1 MSRRL
6 ASCLCVLFLV
16 VRLSPSAVGGDTRQ
30 LTVMTYNVLYGA
42 GVNTEDERIA
52 NRWSSGKYHGNRLER
67 VISVIKHVNPDI
79 AGVQEACSW
88 DKDDEA
94 AAQQVALDLGMNFV
108 GRSARSRFHVAL
120 FSKFPIVSARNFP
133 DQFSR
138 AAIEAEIKLP
148 DGRLLHAFV
157 GHFNLPRSGKGQ
169 LEEIQYL
176 AKQMKPYADDLGVFM
191 ADTNSTYREGK
202 DTTDA
207 LRASGFLIAPS
218 IQGIDQIW
226 TSKALSAQVKA
237 GPSIPS
243 ALTSGVSDHRP
254 SVVIIGIPAA
264 EEEHGCGRLQV
275 P

>member
-1 MSRRL
+1 MSRRFVFCFW
-6 ASCLCVLFLV
+6 A
-16 VRLSPSAVGGDTRQ
+16 LSLIVSLSSSAVGAGARQ

-42 GVNTEDERIA
+42 GVNAEDERIA

-79 AGVQEACSW
+79 VGIQEACSW

-94 AAQQVALDLGMNFV
+94 AAKQVAGELGMNYFV
-108 GRSARSRFHVAL
+108 GQSARSRFHVAL

-157 GHFNLPRSGKGQ
+157 GHFNLPRSGKEQ

-191 ADTNSTYREGK
+191 ADANMTYRQGE

-226 TSKALSAQVKA
+226 TSKPLSAQVKA

-243 ALTSGVSDHRP
+243 ALISGVSDHRP
-254 SVVIIGIPAA
+254 SVVVIGIPPAG
-264 EEEHGCGRLQV
+264 E
-275 P
+275 